1 MVTLIQQYIDQIQKT
16 LRQMEK
22 EEMDKW
28 QLAAQKVV
36 ESLEQGG
43 IIHLFGCG
51 HSHMLAEEVFY
62 RAGSLVPIHPILE
75 ESLMLHEG
83 PVRSSRL
90 EKIEGY
96 ASTFMQSQDIREND
110 LIFVISTSGRN
121 PVPIDA
127 ALIAKEKGA
136 YVIGITS
143 LDFAKNQSS
152 RHHSGQRLYEVV
164 DLTLNNF
171 SVKGDAMMTH
181 PHVDVPFGSSST
193 IMGSVILNSI
203 FIQGIAIMADK
214 GLDIPIFL
222 SGNLDGAEKHNL
234 KLIEKYKHRIPL
246 LTKI

>member
-1 MVTLIQQYIDQIQKT
+1 MIQEYISQIQRI
-16 LRQMEK
+16 LSQMKK

-28 QLAAQKVV
+28 QFAAEKVA
-36 ESLEQGG
+36 ESLEQDG

-62 RAGSLVPIHPILE
+62 RAGGLVPIHPILE
-75 ESLMLHEG
+75 EGLMLHEG

-90 EKIEGY
+90 EKTEGY
-96 ASTFMQSQDIREND
+96 ASTFMQNQDIREND
-110 LIFVISTSGRN
+110 LFFVISTSGRN

-127 ALIAKEKGA
+127 AFIAKEKGA

-143 LDFAKNQSS
+143 LNYAQSQLP
-152 RHHSGQRLYEVV
+152 RHHSGQRLHEVV

-181 PHVDVPFGSSST
+181 PHVEVPFGSSST
-193 IMGSVILNSI
+193 IMGSIILNSI

-222 SGNLDGAEKHNL
+222 SGNLDGAEKHNF

-246 LTKI
+246 LAKV